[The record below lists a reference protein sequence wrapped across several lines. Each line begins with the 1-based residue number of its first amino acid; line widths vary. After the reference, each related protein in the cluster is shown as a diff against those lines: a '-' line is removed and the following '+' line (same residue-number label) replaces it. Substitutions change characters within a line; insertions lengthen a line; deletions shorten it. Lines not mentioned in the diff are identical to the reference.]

1 MSRIIIRDTWTSI
14 HGHFYLRP
22 SGYLFHPCHRVHRS
36 ACKPDNDTESNL
48 SSNLRYHR
56 NCCSFL
62 ETGSKKKKTKRKKK
76 RKSSSTAC
84 LASILNR
91 LPSLSNIIR
100 LIIVSRIP
108 GPVQFAA
115 SFIKQASE
123 QASKRCKWAG
133 GRIKR
138 DNRPD
143 KNLINALYISHARY
157 KGRSGSACNRLEKDN
172 DELPW
177 GIYVPLLILFR
188 FSIHLLF
195 SFLGGGR
202 GDEKEEEELEP
213 RLDFFDRVY
222 SDFSIQKFEPD
233 QSGSI
238 ILESF
243 EGGWEFFFLFF
254 LNSFWTKLERNCMI
268 WNSDP

>member
-1 MSRIIIRDTWTSI
+1 M
-14 HGHFYLRP
+14 
-22 SGYLFHPCHRVHRS
+22 
-36 ACKPDNDTESNL
+36 
-48 SSNLRYHR
+48 
-56 NCCSFL
+56 
-62 ETGSKKKKTKRKKK
+62 KRKKK

-243 EGGWEFFFLFF
+243 EGG
-254 LNSFWTKLERNCMI
+254 
-268 WNSDP
+268 